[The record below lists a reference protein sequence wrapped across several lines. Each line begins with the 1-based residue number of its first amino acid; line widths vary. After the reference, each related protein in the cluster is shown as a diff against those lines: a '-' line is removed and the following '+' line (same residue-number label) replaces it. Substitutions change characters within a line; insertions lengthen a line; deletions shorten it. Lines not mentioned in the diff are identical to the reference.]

1 MSVEEGA
8 AWTWDTLE
16 YRLAREQLD
25 VSSDG
30 GRFIRHGTVKPQFQL
45 VSDILITREH
55 RLHNV
60 LSSPS
65 VWSV

>member
-1 MSVEEGA
+1 MSVEEAA

-30 GRFIRHGTVKPQFQL
+30 GREVHNARPSSVA
-45 VSDILITREH
+45 VS
-55 RLHNV
+55 V
-60 LSSPS
+60 G
-65 VWSV
+65 